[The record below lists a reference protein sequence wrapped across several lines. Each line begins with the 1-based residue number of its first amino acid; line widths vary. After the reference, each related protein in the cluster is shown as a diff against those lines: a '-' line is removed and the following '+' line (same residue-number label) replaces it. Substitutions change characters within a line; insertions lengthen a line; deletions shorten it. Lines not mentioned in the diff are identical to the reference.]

1 MMTMRRREGEG
12 YGAKW
17 SGQCHFRHLDQRRQ
31 VFIILSRLFLQHG
44 LYFLLQ
50 WPTHL
55 QNGKSNHPTAY
66 HFTASEEVYN
76 GQVLFVPAHLSR
88 VVISSARWE
97 QNHACSHSSPSMADF
112 QNVSVLNSSIMY
124 CLTGGRTA
132 CRALSVP
139 QGETT
144 NLTCFFSEDVSKSR
158 KGFTVLHLNGKERPS
173 MCLLSS
179 RIDSHRFI
187 THTLYYNQL

>member
-1 MMTMRRREGEG
+1 MRRREGEG

-17 SGQCHFRHLDQRRQ
+17 SGQCHFRHCDQRRQ
-31 VFIILSRLFLQHG
+31 IFIILSCLFLQHG

-50 WPTHL
+50 RPTHL
-55 QNGKSNHPTAY
+55 QNDKNNHLTVH

-76 GQVLFVPAHLSR
+76 GQTLLVPAHLSR

-112 QNVSVLNSSIMY
+112 HKVSVPNLSIIH

-139 QGETT
+139 EGETT
-144 NLTCFFSEDVSKSR
+144 NLTCFFSEDVSKSM

-187 THTLYYNQL
+187 THTLYYNGL